1 VSQFLIG
8 FGSTYFL
15 GPTMLLGMGRVI
27 GEPRNFISWV
37 VLFGM
42 AQNLGGLVGTAVL
55 GTFQTVREKYHS
67 SQLVEH
73 LTLQDPLVAPRVQ
86 AGAAVYAPAIADPAA
101 RNAQGVRA
109 LGAAASREANVL
121 AYNDVFMLISA
132 VAMVTMVWMLIHRL
146 QLLRRDRAAA
156 LAAASPLP
164 SPTPAP

>member
-1 VSQFLIG
+1 
-8 FGSTYFL
+8 
-15 GPTMLLGMGRVI
+15 
-27 GEPRNFISWV
+27 
-37 VLFGM
+37 
-42 AQNLGGLVGTAVL
+42 
-55 GTFQTVREKYHS
+55 
-67 SQLVEH
+67 
-73 LTLQDPLVAPRVQ
+73 VQ